1 MLFICFYLLIMAFC
15 VGKVSLTHSHPMHP
29 FFTPENRKPYDF
41 LMFSEGREGALAT
54 DVLSKLLNWCFD
66 LKSYKPWIICSL
78 SLFLTCGN
86 VNKRHLR
93 VLLNRFELETNEITR
108 ISVSTFDYK
117 NLAINYILYEFQCK
131 SFEKDVHW
139 V

>member
-1 MLFICFYLLIMAFC
+1 MLI
-15 VGKVSLTHSHPMHP
+15 
-29 FFTPENRKPYDF
+29 
-41 LMFSEGREGALAT
+41 
-54 DVLSKLLNWCFD
+54 
-66 LKSYKPWIICSL
+66 SYMR
-78 SLFLTCGN
+78 N
-86 VNKRHLR
+86 VNKRHLK

-131 SFEKDVHW
+131 SFEKDVHL